1 MIPLAIDLPL
11 DEYRR
16 QVARLL
22 VWASECEPDKA
33 GTAAA
38 TKLRRRASNLQT
50 IITQYGE

>member
-1 MIPLAIDLPL
+1 MIPLTIALPL

-22 VWASECEPDKA
+22 VWASECGADEA
-33 GTAAA
+33 GIAAA
-38 TKLRRRASNLQT
+38 TKLRRRAANLQT